1 MSHTPRPATSTRR
14 INSYTAVVSE
24 GQRDGITEGDR
35 LLIEVDGR
43 ETLGTVVDTDVDDAV
58 VELHRE

>member
-1 MSHTPRPATSTRR
+1 MSLAPRTVTSTRR

-24 GQRDGITEGDR
+24 GQKDGITEGDR

-43 ETLGTVVDTDVDDAV
+43 ETLGTVVDTDMDNAV